1 MVTMMMMIM
10 MMMMMMML
18 TMVMM
23 TTKPRTIMKA
33 YSLTYRFLYKSSDK
47 TTSMGFGKE
56 RPHEPRR

>member
-10 MMMMMMML
+10 MMMTML

-47 TTSMGFGKE
+47 NDFYGI
-56 RPHEPRR
+56 R